1 MTVQQC
7 LDEGQPF
14 DPTRDRILGKPLL
27 VSLALP
33 EDGEL
38 VLRTN

>member
-14 DPTRDRILGKPLL
+14 YPTQDWILGKPLL
-27 VSLALP
+27 ASLALP
-33 EDGEL
+33 EGGEL
-38 VLRTN
+38 VLPTN